1 MPALN
6 LPSPVTIPPL
16 DSPDSLLGNLT
27 NDGFLRFLFGNGQGT
42 RIISAGLPI
51 NIETFI
57 SNLNR
62 FGVTNNNRF
71 MVMIDG
77 PGFKDEIIGVS
88 TGTGPLL
95 NPVGVLSANVV
106 NLANVASSSNAHER
120 LGILCNEAS
129 FPEVALSTNKLTT
142 TPSMQESI
150 AQYLDFAENS
160 TFELK
165 FINTSS
171 MFERSYF
178 EAWMNTVA
186 NPQTGIANYYDEY
199 AKPFSISVL
208 KLPRNAESP
217 PIQLNQKFD
226 GLYGEKSTRL
236 VNGQD
241 SAGIKNVLTG
251 IIYGVKYMECY
262 PTKVSSLELSNQATA
277 ITETT
282 VTFAYKYFRS
292 PANVP
297 FLDDSGSSLDQNY
310 SSHLQNLLDIINNKQ
325 GKISYDPIQN
335 SWDRLANTVNGVVNA
350 ATNVSARIQQ
360 IF

>member
-77 PGFKDEIIGVS
+77 PGFKNALASPVILSI
-88 TGTGPLL
+88 TGTPAIA
-95 NPVGVLSANVV
+95 PVLVAPVLVAN
-106 NLANVASSSNAHER
+106 ANSSNAHER
-120 LGILCNEAS
+120 LAILCNEAS

-217 PIQLNQKFD
+217 AIQFNQKFD
-226 GLYGEKSTRL
+226 GLYGEKFTRL

-241 SAGIKNVLTG
+241 SAGIKNVLAG

-297 FLDDSGSSLDQNY
+297 FLDDSGSVLDQNY

>member
-42 RIISAGLPI
+42 RIISGGLPI

-77 PGFKDEIIGVS
+77 PGFKDADA
-88 TGTGPLL
+88 
-95 NPVGVLSANVV
+95 LSASPVTLPPRFLV
-106 NLANVASSSNAHER
+106 ANSSNAHER
-120 LGILCNEAS
+120 LAILCNEAS

-217 PIQLNQKFD
+217 AIQFNPKFD
-226 GLYGEKSTRL
+226 GLYGEKLTRL

-241 SAGIKNVLTG
+241 SAGTKNVLAG

-297 FLDDSGSSLDQNY
+297 FLDDSGSVLDQNY

>member
-42 RIISAGLPI
+42 RIISGGLPI

-77 PGFKDEIIGVS
+77 PGFKDEIISPVGLQ
-88 TGTGPLL
+88 LL
-95 NPVGVLSANVV
+95 TNPVGVLSAKLV
-106 NLANVASSSNAHER
+106 NLAARSSNAHER

-217 PIQLNQKFD
+217 AIQFNQKFD
-226 GLYGEKSTRL
+226 GLYGEKLTRL

-241 SAGIKNVLTG
+241 SAGTKNVLAG

-297 FLDDSGSSLDQNY
+297 FLDDSGSVLDQNY
-310 SSHLQNLLDIINNKQ
+310 SSHLQNLLYIINNKQ